1 MDWKNWYGQNVHTT
15 QTCQNSNVIFHRYSK
30 KKKKNLK
37 MCIESQKILNNQSN
51 PEKEKH
57 SQRHHNSWFQTIL
70 HSYSNENS
78 MILA

>member
-1 MDWKNWYGQNVHTT
+1 MVKMSVLPKPVKILMLFSID
-15 QTCQNSNVIFHRYSK
+15 IA
-30 KKKKNLK
+30 KKNLK

>member
-1 MDWKNWYGQNVHTT
+1 MVKMSILPKPVKILKLFSID
-15 QTCQNSNVIFHRYSK
+15 IAK

>member
-1 MDWKNWYGQNVHTT
+1 MVKMSILPKPVKILKLFSID
-15 QTCQNSNVIFHRYSK
+15 IA